1 MSATNSIPEEN
12 ISATTNVVEVPQKIV
27 IEKQE
32 TIQKKPKRQIT
43 EKQKKALEKARA
55 MRALNRKKEKTIP
68 KKKIHEE
75 VYEEEPQEKK
85 TSSFGYLL
93 TTGMAGLTGL
103 AIYYFLKQGKNYVN
117 YQTREPLKK
126 RHTPS
131 KIQKIPS
138 TEKLEEPPQLSLEEL
153 KMKEIMENSIKF

>member
-1 MSATNSIPEEN
+1 
-12 ISATTNVVEVPQKIV
+12 
-27 IEKQE
+27 
-32 TIQKKPKRQIT
+32 
-43 EKQKKALEKARA
+43 
-55 MRALNRKKEKTIP
+55 
-68 KKKIHEE
+68 
-75 VYEEEPQEKK
+75 
-85 TSSFGYLL
+85 
-93 TTGMAGLTGL
+93 MAGLTGL

>member
-68 KKKIHEE
+68 KKK
-75 VYEEEPQEKK
+75 YMKK
-85 TSSFGYLL
+85 YMKKNHKKKKLL
-93 TTGMAGLTGL
+93 LSDTYSRRVWL
-103 AIYYFLKQGKNYVN
+103 A
-117 YQTREPLKK
+117 
-126 RHTPS
+126 
-131 KIQKIPS
+131 
-138 TEKLEEPPQLSLEEL
+138 
-153 KMKEIMENSIKF
+153 